1 MRRTYFNITFILLA
15 IVQMVIC
22 NYFQF
27 TPLITL
33 SILPAM
39 ILCVPLSI
47 NTPICMVIAF
57 ATGLSVDWL
66 AEGIIGLNAASL
78 LPVAF
83 ARKTIIRLLIGEDL
97 VVREESLSFR
107 KNGFEKISIALLVS
121 YGIFFFLYIILDGAG
136 LRPFW
141 FNLIRFILSILL
153 SMVVG
158 LITAGSLTQDDRK

>member
-78 LPVAF
+78 LPVAL

-141 FNLIRFILSILL
+141 FNLLRFIFSILL
-153 SMVVG
+153 SMILALV
-158 LITAGSLTQDDRK
+158 TAGSLTQDDRK